1 MKNFFNTLAYLAAAG
16 LLLYTINDQRN
27 QITLLK
33 QQTLELNAS
42 MHDSLFNLNVELG
55 RYELT
60 QEHLKEIN
68 PKAEQEFQ
76 HFLDTETE

>member
-1 MKNFFNTLAYLAAAG
+1 MKNYINGLLSLAAAG

-27 QITLLK
+27 QITQLK
-33 QQTLELNAS
+33 KHTSELNES

-60 QEHLKEIN
+60 QEHLKEVN
-68 PKAEQEFQ
+68 PKVAKEFEQYFK
-76 HFLDTETE
+76 HETE

>member
-1 MKNFFNTLAYLAAAG
+1 MKNYINGLLSLVAAG

-27 QITLLK
+27 QITQLK
-33 QQTLELNAS
+33 KQATELNES

-60 QEHLKEIN
+60 QEHLKEVN
-68 PKAEQEFQ
+68 PKVAKEFEQYFE
-76 HFLDTETE
+76 HETE

>member
-1 MKNFFNTLAYLAAAG
+1 MKNYINGLLSLVAAG

-27 QITLLK
+27 QITQLK
-33 QQTLELNAS
+33 KQSTELNES

-60 QEHLKEIN
+60 QEHLKEVN
-68 PKAEQEFQ
+68 PKVAKEFEQYFE
-76 HFLDTETE
+76 HETE